1 MRRLYR
7 SITSSCVPPASVGRR
22 GVRQIIELD
31 LDASEQAKFDA
42 SVATLKAV
50 IADVSDVIEG

>member
-1 MRRLYR
+1 M
-7 SITSSCVPPASVGRR
+7 GRR